1 MAVMSIILITGIQA
15 AGKSTVAHAL
25 AETIPNSVHVR
36 GDLFR
41 RMIVNGRA
49 DMGAA
54 VPEPR
59 ALEQLRLRY
68 EMAAEVADRYAQAGF
83 TVVLQDVI
91 LGRALRDVVDHI
103 TTRPLSVV
111 VLVPAPAVVAA
122 RDAERQ
128 QLRGKVAY
136 KPGDEGIEVLDEYLR
151 SATLRLGYWLDT
163 STIRVL
169 LESPSSSMPAR
180 IASVRRTD
188 RSDPKRPPIRAVSS
202 CCGPVWRARSA

>member
-136 KPGDEGIEVLDEYLR
+136 KPGDEGIEVRDEYLR

-163 STIRVL
+163 SGL
-169 LESPSSSMPAR
+169 
-180 IASVRRTD
+180 SVAETVAD
-188 RSDPKRPPIRAVSS
+188 IRAHLETT
-202 CCGPVWRARSA
+202 ARVGIDQEDA

>member
-1 MAVMSIILITGIQA
+1 MNRTDTPTTPA
-15 AGKSTVAHAL
+15 APQLSAAQWSAL
-25 AETIPNSVHVR
+25 
-36 GDLFR
+36 G
-41 RMIVNGRA
+41 RM
-49 DMGAA
+49 
-54 VPEPR
+54 
-59 ALEQLRLRY
+59 
-68 EMAAEVADRYAQAGF
+68 ADRYAQAGF

-163 STIRVL
+163 SGL
-169 LESPSSSMPAR
+169 
-180 IASVRRTD
+180 SVAETVAD
-188 RSDPKRPPIRAVSS
+188 IRAHLETT
-202 CCGPVWRARSA
+202 ARVGIDQEDA